1 MFFTHLN
8 QGFGIVLVIILAA
21 CSTNEKAAN
30 LDEWKRDANNPIY
43 RDYYENENYQSASD
57 GHVFYTEDGSLYMIY
72 SGDKD
77 GVSSIKLA
85 KAKSWHEWESMGTLL
100 SLPNETQSDIS
111 KETAFYRK
119 SQDGKHQ
126 IYYIGYVDG
135 STYESQVFLAESDN
149 LEGPYIQYP
158 EPIVSKGDIA
168 GKSVYLITSPS
179 VVEHNAQLYMSFIGW
194 NDSPNKVTEVWS
206 LGATSTDGGR
216 SWSNFQLVD
225 TPITMEGQ
233 ITKTPDGGF
242 VAVRTGEYNDTEA
255 IFYAESDHP
264 FGPWT
269 TNEEPIIIKD
279 GSTLERDE
287 VIAPQIT
294 FDKDTDEPILFYTG
308 ADYSKGWWMMLARKN

>member
-1 MFFTHLN
+1 MTYPLTVK
-8 QGFGIVLVIILAA
+8 GLYLITLILIFS
-21 CSTNEKAAN
+21 CNSDEINYDKS
-30 LDEWKRDANNPIY
+30 EWKRDANNPIY

-57 GHVFYTEDGSLYMIY
+57 GHVFYAEDGSLYMIY

-242 VAVRTGEYNDTEA
+242 VAVRTGEYKNTEA

-264 FGPWT
+264 FGPWR

-279 GSTLERDE
+279 GSTLEKDE

-294 FDKDTDEPILFYTG
+294 FDKDTEEPILFYTG